1 MNRIKNIFKYV
12 LVVSILLWTV
22 IEIMPVKSTFKD
34 DFQIY
39 EDMGSNLGTE
49 NTYYVVSPSGT
60 LVGWGSN
67 NYGRIGGILPW
78 YPYFARKV
86 LANDVTAFS
95 CGATVVM
102 YADCDGNLWGWG
114 TNKDLLFVDKTTKK
128 AKILDDVIDVS
139 VGFNHAA
146 AIKSDGSLWTW
157 GQNIQ
162 GNLGVYS
169 KDVEDG
175 MIINGGQYY
184 PPQKVME
191 NVKQVKIIDGIT
203 FAITTDSDLYAWGFG
218 DILGPTLVA
227 HCVADIAYLGENT
240 LYQYLSLDGSVSVL
254 NTFSIC
260 SPNNNRTI
268 VDNVASVFTGG
279 IIKNDNSMWLWE
291 SDSHNSTYYKY
302 LDGVSMAIDANHYV
316 TKSGKLKYH
325 SITNTLPAIPRSLN
339 SVVPMLRNF
348 IIVLFI
354 LYWIISQNL
363 RLSRRLE

>member
-1 MNRIKNIFKYV
+1 M
-12 LVVSILLWTV
+12 
-22 IEIMPVKSTFKD
+22 IELMPVKSTFKD
-34 DFQIY
+34 EFQIY
-39 EDMGSNLGTE
+39 EDNGSYLGTK
-49 NTYYVVSPSGT
+49 NTYYVLSPSGT

-67 NYGRIGGILPW
+67 DYDRVGGILPW

-86 LANDVTAFS
+86 IAKDVTAFS
-95 CGATVVM
+95 CGASVVM

-114 TNKDLLFVDKTTKK
+114 TNKGLLFAEKTTKK
-128 AKILDDVIDVS
+128 VKILDDVIDVS

-162 GNLGVYS
+162 GNLGNYS
-169 KDVEDG
+169 KDEEDG

-227 HCVADIAYLGENT
+227 HRVADIAYLGEGT

-260 SPNNNRTI
+260 SPNNNITI
-268 VDNVASVFTGG
+268 ADNVSSIFTGG
-279 IIKNDNSMWLWE
+279 IVKNDNSMWLWG

-302 LDGVSMAIDANHYV
+302 LDGVSMAVDAEHYV
-316 TKSGKLKYH
+316 TESGKLKYH
-325 SITNTLPAIPRSLN
+325 SITDTLPAIPRSLN
-339 SVVPMLRNF
+339 SVVPMLREF
-348 IIVLFI
+348 IIALFI
-354 LYWIISQNL
+354 LYWIMCIVSRCQIRN
-363 RLSRRLE
+363 RFSLSGNVCQQKELKD